1 MGALIMA
8 SIVQVIHEY
17 FFLFYTVH
25 DSIDIIDNI
34 DCFSFLSSTEMPML
48 RLECDSADRKS
59 DESLHEVRLCAP
71 EGPS

>member
-48 RLECDSADRKS
+48 RL
-59 DESLHEVRLCAP
+59 
-71 EGPS
+71 